1 MPFEKGLGSAAIS
14 FGASGCR
21 PRWRSR
27 RLPPSGFIDA
37 GGRAA
42 DSVVG
47 ALDGIR
53 LRRRFSRRRSS
64 GGRAGASFPFGALP
78 PAVWHAEAPSDGFA
92 ILLQAHGRLR
102 SSRFIVRRRMC
113 RRKPFFEADG
123 RRRTCLGA
131 GLKPDRSAGG
141 VRYAV
146 VPEPLRV
153 LSVAYATACGGTG
166 RRDFLFGA
174 IWGRRLVPPPTRTA
188 AGRNDGRTGPE
199 REDRLLATRQR
210 RAEAAMRWSRSL
222 RRPFGVLRPSCGAVR
237 TPVVPHSS
245 FDPVRRFRRR
255 SCRRYAGGGRG
266 IERDGTERSPRFR
279 IFGTK

>member
-1 MPFEKGLGSAAIS
+1 MPFEKGAGTGGDFVRSI
-14 FGASGCR
+14 GGR

-102 SSRFIVRRRMC
+102 SSRFIVRRRTC

-123 RRRTCLGA
+123 RRRTYLGA
-131 GLKPDRSAGG
+131 GVKPDRSGGG

-146 VPEPLRV
+146 VQSPFACC
-153 LSVAYATACGGTG
+153 LSHM
-166 RRDFLFGA
+166 R
-174 IWGRRLVPPPTRTA
+174 
-188 AGRNDGRTGPE
+188 
-199 REDRLLATRQR
+199 R
-210 RAEAAMRWSRSL
+210 RAEEPGDGIFFSGRY
-222 RRPFGVLRPSCGAVR
+222 GAVGLSLAS
-237 TPVVPHSS
+237 P
-245 FDPVRRFRRR
+245 DP
-255 SCRRYAGGGRG
+255 
-266 IERDGTERSPRFR
+266 DGCGPE
-279 IFGTK
+279 